1 VRKSRCDI
9 KLPVLLLGFDRDLVG
24 RGAGLVLRLYLIAIF
39 LLFDTR
45 TSSLGAH
52 GGSLTRWNPEEL
64 LIGLSCG
71 AAPGRKSLKVYY
83 PFLGCLLTL
92 IQIRRVSLFTNT
104 TDRERTVSSCVCGWV
119 TVVWE
124 KLLAI

>member
-1 VRKSRCDI
+1 MLFEERASRCANRDVTSNY
-9 KLPVLLLGFDRDLVG
+9 PSCSSVLIVTWSVE
-24 RGAGLVLRLYLIAIF
+24 AS
-39 LLFDTR
+39 